1 MTEQDEKSMAKQ
13 KIKRYDFEYQN
24 CDYENNLA
32 VSDPLIVEVIDTRSG
47 TILSAKEVIGSDY
60 QNLIKLRSDLGS
72 YIKNGEPR
80 YVCSLC
86 HTPVRIVCN
95 GISRLFFFRHE
106 LDDGRCTIDTR
117 GNLSEDEINAR
128 KYNGVKE
135 SEAHKRIKSIV
146 EKSIKID
153 ERFGD
158 PKVEKVWKGKESGKW
173 RKPDVSA
180 IFDDKTRFAFEIQL
194 STTFLRVIL
203 ERKAFYLKE
212 GGFLCWIFKDIE
224 EEYPRLMQDD
234 IFVNNNSNMFVASEE
249 TLSIS
254 NKEKQFF
261 LECHWLEPAIDNQ
274 EIVDKWE
281 QKIVPISEC
290 TFDQEHQ
297 RIFFFDYEHEKQKLT
312 QQFDRERFEEFW
324 LNNASITKI
333 TENWQGW
340 LAMESILSKHD
351 ILLPKKYHLPNPHL
365 SGLMPLLNIL
375 YSVKHGIPIGYNYE
389 KLIQIAH
396 LTEDK
401 YKKYLRVFG
410 RALILNERGEQIK
423 REDCSGKWAKKVEKF
438 KPLMQSHDKTYR
450 HDNSFNKLIFFLFP
464 EFNKLKTRGFQ

>member
-1 MTEQDEKSMAKQ
+1 MSDDEK
-13 KIKRYDFEYQN
+13 
-24 CDYENNLA
+24 NLA
-32 VSDPLIVEVIDTRSG
+32 VSDPLITHVIDTKSG
-47 TILSAKEVIGSDY
+47 DILSAKEVIGSDY
-60 QNLIKLRSDLGS
+60 HNLMKLRSDLVFD
-72 YIKNGEPR
+72 INNGEPR
-80 YVCSLC
+80 YICPLC
-86 HTPVRIVCN
+86 HTPVRIICN
-95 GISRLFFFRHE
+95 GISRLFFFRHN
-106 LDDGRCTIDTR
+106 LDEGRCSIDTTW
-117 GNLSEDEINAR
+117 GMSKEEIEAQ

-135 SEAHKRIKSIV
+135 SEAHIQMKAIV
-146 EKSIKID
+146 EDSIKND
-153 ERFGD
+153 ERFGYPD
-158 PKVEKVWKGKESGKW
+158 VEKVWKGKEPGK
-173 RKPDVSA
+173 RRRPDVSA
-180 IFDDKTRFAFEIQL
+180 IFDNKIRIAFEIQL
-194 STTFLRVIL
+194 STTFLQVVL
-203 ERKAFYLKE
+203 GRKDFYLKE
-212 GGFLCWIFKDIE
+212 GGLLCWIFKKRRQLRK
-224 EEYPRLMQDD
+224 RLMQDD
-234 IFVNNNSNMFVASEE
+234 IFFNNNCNLFVASEK
-249 TLSIS
+249 TLCIS
-254 NKEKQFF
+254 NEKKQFF
-261 LECHWLEPAIDNQ
+261 LECHWLKPVIKNQ
-274 EIVDKWE
+274 EIVDEWNE
-281 QKIVPISEC
+281 KIVPISEC

-464 EFNKLKTRGFQ
+464 ELNEPL